1 MTVHFGD
8 GTTITSGTS
17 SGTITGGLVL
27 QVQSA
32 KGPDDDVNADGATNW
47 VDVLSQNITPTA
59 TSSRVKVEV
68 CGEPVIGG
76 YHTQGVAIR
85 VLRGSTVIYPDSTN
99 SNLSGDNAIYSSIAD
114 NGDNYNTM
122 NGVCVV
128 DSPSTTSQTTY
139 KYQLRRTQGNN
150 NNRARAGTK
159 ALTLTELAPNP

>member
-1 MTVHFGD
+1 MTVYFAD
-8 GTTITSGTS
+8 GTSLASGDV
-17 SGTITGGLVL
+17 GGGLVL
-27 QVQSA
+27 QVQSV
-32 KGPDDDVNADGATNW
+32 KGPSSQVNASGSTW
-47 VDVLSQNITPTA
+47 QDVLSLNITPTA

-85 VLRGSTVIYPDSTN
+85 VLRGSTVIYPDHTN

-128 DSPSTTSQTTY
+128 DSPSTTSATTY

-150 NNRARAGTK
+150 NNRARPGTM
-159 ALTLTELAPNP
+159 ALTLTELGPNP